1 MPIKQNFD
9 SKTKLNKTR
18 LNIRARKMKKPII
31 IQEKFRFQPVR
42 VINLH
47 CNLKGNLQQA
57 SDNFNINRSSM
68 ISNEIKDNF
77 ESFSYL
83 NKKIIIA
90 EHLSPSI
97 LSCASESPSLE
108 SFTSDKSDELN
119 EIQYDEEISEQE
131 ENEFEMEE
139 FTEDDLEF
147 LLHNTGFSAEQINRW
162 YSEFENKCS
171 PGLITFE
178 QFKAYYKLLLPLN
191 LSEKSKEEIIY
202 KLFKLFDI
210 DGDGFLNFT
219 EFLISFWIRC
229 KAPIKEKFTWI
240 FNMYDLDRNGFLNY
254 DELRNALKLCLNV
267 DDLDDLINL
276 IIRNTNNTNHFGEF
290 NLRDEYEC
298 KKFLYKIND
307 EMSQRCKQLSKSPQ
321 HIEDKINRTIF
332 LLDMLCNKNEK
343 NIDCLYDNEHFK
355 IVSSEN
361 FRNRNSLRRVQITRT
376 DFVELCAKFKPLRKI
391 LLPINYFYEEN
402 LLI

>member
-9 SKTKLNKTR
+9 LKTKLNKTR
-18 LNIRARKMKKPII
+18 LNNRARKMKKPII
-31 IQEKFRFQPVR
+31 IQEKFRFQQ
-42 VINLH
+42 VINLN
-47 CNLKGNLQQA
+47 CNLKGNLQRA
-57 SDNFNINRSSM
+57 SQNFNENRSSM

-77 ESFSYL
+77 ESLSYL

-178 QFKAYYKLLLPLN
+178 QFKAYYKLLLPFN
-191 LSEKSKEEIIY
+191 LSQKSKEEIIY

-267 DDLDDLINL
+267 DDLDDLSNL
-276 IIRNTNNTNHFGEF
+276 IIRNTKNTNRFGEF
-290 NLRDEYEC
+290 NLRDEH
-298 KKFLYKIND
+298 FF
-307 EMSQRCKQLSKSPQ
+307 QSPQ
-321 HIEDKINRTIF
+321 YIEDKINRTIF
-332 LLDMLCNKNEK
+332 LLDMLCDKNER
-343 NIDCLYDNEHFK
+343 NIACLYDKEHFK
-355 IVSSEN
+355 SASSEN
-361 FRNRNSLRRVQITRT
+361 FYRNSLRRVQITRT

-402 LLI
+402 LLS